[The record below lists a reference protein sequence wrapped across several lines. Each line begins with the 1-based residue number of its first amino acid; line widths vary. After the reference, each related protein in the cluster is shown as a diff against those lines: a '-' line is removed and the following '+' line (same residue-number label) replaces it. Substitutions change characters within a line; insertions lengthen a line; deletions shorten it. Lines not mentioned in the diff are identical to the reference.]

1 MVRAFNFIIT
11 ILFFSV
17 TSFANSLD
25 SCKIVLVGF
34 KKTDGLIIFR
44 NSQAVEGNLTPFSL
58 TGQKERK
65 LFIPSPVMFYTANDK
80 CAPFFLM
87 PNDVLTITK
96 NKYDY
101 TFSFDNATRTNE
113 QNLLWKIY
121 HETGPIYG
129 TKSKENEELFATEK
143 IKNQI
148 SKETDIASILNNR
161 EKFLKNLFDR
171 RISLINEFKKH
182 DNISAYFENYI
193 KKYFFYAYLGSIMK
207 GFNLFDLSPKL
218 KIEVK
223 QVLDFDEKDSSLLQ
237 IDSYRG
243 FLNSYNYLLEK
254 FLNCSNSL
262 CRLTAITQNFNSS
275 ARDYLLFKEI
285 KNQLDQTDT
294 STKSAINYF
303 KSFCKNDK
311 YTAIVEYETKLVYRV
326 GNNSSDDF
334 IVNQNIDEYN
344 LAEYLNERKYKI
356 IIVDFW
362 ASWCEPCI
370 RELPSFENLMAEYSS
385 NGNITF
391 LFISMDKSVNDWQK
405 AYKSFKFM
413 DEQNNYL
420 LKNNFKAAFSKKYT
434 IKSIPRIMIIGKDN
448 IIISKEAPDA
458 DSKEFKKIIDKIF
471 ENNKRKAA

>member
-1 MVRAFNFIIT
+1 MVKTINLIIT
-11 ILFFSV
+11 ILIFSV
-17 TSFANSLD
+17 ASFANSHD

-34 KKTDGLIIFR
+34 KKTDGFIIFR
-44 NSQAVEGNLTPFSL
+44 NSQDVEGNLTPFSL
-58 TGQKERK
+58 TGQKELK

-96 NKYDY
+96 NKNDY
-101 TFSFDNATRTNE
+101 TFSFNNAIRTNE

-121 HETGPIYG
+121 KETGPIYG
-129 TKSKENEELFATEK
+129 TKSTENKVLFDTEK

-148 SKETDIASILNNR
+148 SKKTDAASTLNNKD
-161 EKFLKNLFDR
+161 KFLKNLFDR
-171 RISLINEFKKH
+171 RISLINEFKKYY
-182 DNISAYFENYI
+182 NITSYFENYI
-193 KKYFFYAYLGSIMK
+193 KKYFYYAYLGSIIK
-207 GFNLFDLSPKL
+207 GFNLFDLPPDL

-223 QVLDFDEKDSSLLQ
+223 QVLEFDEKDSLLLQ

-254 FLNCSNSL
+254 FLNCTNSL
-262 CRLTAITQNFNSS
+262 CRLTVITQNFNSS
-275 ARDYLLFKEI
+275 AKDYLLFKEI
-285 KNQLDQTDT
+285 KNQLNQIDT
-294 STKSAINYF
+294 SIKSAIDYF
-303 KSFCKNDK
+303 NFFCKNNK
-311 YTAIVEYETKLVYRV
+311 YTAIIGYEIKLIYQV

-344 LAEYLNERKYKI
+344 LAKYLNERKSKI

-362 ASWCEPCI
+362 ASWCLPCI
-370 RELPSFENLMAEYSS
+370 RELSSFGKLLSKYSR
-385 NGNITF
+385 NGNIIF

-413 DEQNNYL
+413 NKQNNYL

-434 IKSIPRIMIIGKDN
+434 IKSIPRIMIIGRDN
-448 IIISKEAPDA
+448 IIISKDAPNA
-458 DSKEFKKIIDKIF
+458 SSKEFEKIIDKIIK
-471 ENNKRKAA
+471 NKMQKDA